1 MFLSLWMKACPGDA
15 ARIRFLLLLR
25 RKSGNCNDPMQ
36 WHRFDNI
43 SNVFKCKN
51 QIPSFLRLLNVF
63 EPKKGARHR
72 LKNIGHSEHCWTYL
86 PLENIRNILKPLLL
100 FWIIA
105 IPEASKTINRNL
117 MQHPPVIPP
126 SAQKH

>member
-1 MFLSLWMKACPGDA
+1 MTQCNGIGLTIFRMF
-15 ARIRFLLLLR
+15 
-25 RKSGNCNDPMQ
+25 
-36 WHRFDNI
+36 
-43 SNVFKCKN
+43 SNAQN

-63 EPKKGARHR
+63 EPKKGARNR

-105 IPEASKTINRNL
+105 IPEASNAIYIETLCATSKPRTHKHLSEPKPNLTSKTETTNDHQNI
-117 MQHPPVIPP
+117 
-126 SAQKH
+126 AQNTDLEN